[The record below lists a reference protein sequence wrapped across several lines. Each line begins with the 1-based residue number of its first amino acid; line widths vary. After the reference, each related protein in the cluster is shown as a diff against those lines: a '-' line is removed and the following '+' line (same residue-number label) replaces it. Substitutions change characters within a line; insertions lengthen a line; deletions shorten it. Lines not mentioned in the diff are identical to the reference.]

1 MKKEARI
8 LLTLVIIFLA
18 AYFVPF
24 SKAGSRQNPSG
35 RVYEARSAPGSK
47 KPLPKCENDL
57 RAKGTLGK

>member
-8 LLTLVIIFLA
+8 LLILVIIFLA
-18 AYFVPF
+18 AYFMPF

-35 RVYEARSAPGSK
+35 RVCEARSAPGSK
-47 KPLPKCENDL
+47 KPSPKGENSL